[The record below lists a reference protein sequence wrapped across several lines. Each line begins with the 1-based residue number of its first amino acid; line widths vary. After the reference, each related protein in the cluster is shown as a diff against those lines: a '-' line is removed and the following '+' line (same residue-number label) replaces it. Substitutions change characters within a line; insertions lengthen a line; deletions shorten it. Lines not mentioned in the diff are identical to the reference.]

1 MPTQG
6 TIESEMYG
14 QQTLETAENY
24 VKDWK
29 AIIGGTEISKALRR
43 VVESLKPLTIEKL
56 ASKRS
61 AVPEH

>member
-1 MPTQG
+1 
-6 TIESEMYG
+6 MYG